1 MGQGSRPAILLF
13 LIIVFF
19 VCFQVYTFFGV
30 NRTFSKLLVVH
41 GMKRDEENLFDGKN
55 NVVSD
60 TYVSPIVIPS
70 SLV

>member
-1 MGQGSRPAILLF
+1 MESGIAGYSVEKSTRGWFFTILRMGQGSRPAILLF

-41 GMKRDEENLFDGKN
+41 GMKRDE
-55 NVVSD
+55 
-60 TYVSPIVIPS
+60 
-70 SLV
+70 